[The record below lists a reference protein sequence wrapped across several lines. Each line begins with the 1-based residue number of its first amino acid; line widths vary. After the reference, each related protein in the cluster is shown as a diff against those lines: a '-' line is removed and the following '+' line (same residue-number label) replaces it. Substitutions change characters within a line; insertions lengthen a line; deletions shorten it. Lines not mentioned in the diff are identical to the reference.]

1 MHGVDVEIKIIKRI
15 GEPLVDEQ
23 MVLLATTN
31 NSNKSM
37 VTTTTIAPSTI
48 ENKTTIELQINQ
60 KNQIVSDTT
69 TTTTTE
75 KCCGNGNNNSVQY
88 QHSKINQC
96 NNSNIEMKGNN
107 GTTRNSTCN
116 CQGMYL

>member
-31 NSNKSM
+31 SSNKSM
-37 VTTTTIAPSTI
+37 VTTTTTTIAPSTI
-48 ENKTTIELQINQ
+48 GNNIINQ
-60 KNQIVSDTT
+60 KNPQILSDTM
-69 TTTTTE
+69 E
-75 KCCGNGNNNSVQY
+75 KCCGNGNNNSLQY

-107 GTTRNSTCN
+107 GTTRNSICN
-116 CQGMYL
+116 CQGMYFIYIYYK